1 MKKKQIKK
9 SVHASFRPV
18 LKKSAAFVLAFAV
31 MVSTF
36 TGFFPI
42 RAHAEDT
49 TDKGLVT
56 NLVDQKSDL
65 QKGVSIADTTKTD
78 TGASYFWKSN
88 AAYWTANI
96 SYDFKIPLDKIQA
109 GAIDKDSTY
118 DLGLPKEICAGATA
132 SSSIPVTANFTE
144 PVNIDSNS
152 NSQVTSYPIAQI
164 SISSGKATLTFNT
177 DTFSLKNFYT
187 SLAGTSDMEDYL
199 PELKF
204 SISSSI
210 SQSAVNLNELSAV
223 PLYFGETGRQASY
236 FTLDLQFPDST
247 KSDPMIDLSG
257 QQITQTQTVS
267 VDNQKSTFTEVST
280 GEIEWKAVITT
291 NNCLESGLEFKAPL
305 NGQTYVKDS
314 CFYNGTQIDSST
326 SAHLNSDPN
335 KDGQLTV
342 SFANSLKTYGSQIT
356 ITYRTKPAADSL
368 KTPTYSPGQATAP
381 ASTEITGNV
390 SVGLSGGD
398 LAKTSA
404 AVPFSQTWLRKKGT
418 YNPSDQTIY
427 WELIFN
433 ENGRTLTNAVL
444 HDTLDQNQTLVQ
456 QQVFVSTKSNYNT
469 SGDTTVWQD
478 TTVTTEGSGFQIHL
492 SDKYPTINSPLYISY
507 LTKVKPSFF
516 DQENAETAKISNDAH
531 VEFTTEK
538 GEAASFGPG
547 PQSVMPGVSPISKK
561 GVYNPSDQTITW
573 TVTLNEAFAEWTHV
587 TVTIPIDTV
596 ENQLY
601 LDGIDPS
608 NQATTDEDTDAA
620 KGITVQTG
628 SFDANTNN
636 WIWSNE
642 SENKAAVTVSTKPCK
657 SGETAEA
664 KSTITVQW
672 ANPVSTPVTDE
683 FSEPQPKVQP
693 IKAPKQITFTTH
705 LVNARDYSGNTS
717 LPAGNDTSSIKPY
730 NITPHL
736 VVNPGPDPADKF
748 VNTADTNPTPDSS
761 RHQGGRFVVTS
772 YQKATNST
780 DPQDENGNKLDNEE
794 KKLISGYQYEKWDA
808 ATDAASFA
816 KDADKNSVQAYS
828 QMLSCNVVNATNN
841 PYNYHDQS
849 LEFQLTVNQN
859 KQTSIDGYSIQDTL
873 PQNMEYKGITSA
885 YTTADTAD
893 GGTTKNTLTVT
904 GGTVNGITESNSET
918 PASDP
923 ARQTVKF
930 LFSNNVAD
938 SKTLV
943 FTFKVQFPDGDAV
956 AKMALDGTKT
966 KRNFTLTNDAALY
979 NGLTD
984 VNAHISAS
992 TTVDSMMIS
1001 KTILK
1006 SNPNTH
1012 RIQYQIL
1019 VNKVGATLN
1028 SGNSIPIIDT
1038 LPEGMQ
1044 LISGSV
1050 SIRPVAIAPDGSYD
1064 YNSADKESQ
1073 VPPTKLSSTGT
1084 NYNYQ
1089 SSNDSSGTPHGVM
1102 TVNLNG
1108 DYLTKPCMITY
1119 EIEVGTLIQG
1129 GEYANVASYNGEEDS
1144 ENSGGNVRATTT
1156 LQSIDEATSLATS
1169 DRAVVKIQ
1177 KTDKDTGVP
1186 LAGAHFAVSCKDSTI
1201 SMLKDPGDN
1210 KFAEVLTNSGGYAVF
1225 RLPLG
1230 NSYQIKEVDPPSG
1243 YTKDTDSVF
1252 SNDGA
1257 PITLSSSDGGVVY
1270 QWDGSKFTSDTDA
1283 KTVPVTNQRN
1293 DNSSITFYVQTNPS
1307 QSSNSASST
1316 SSPASS
1322 AASTGSSSS
1331 SSAESSSSS
1340 SVPSETNNAKWTM
1353 GTMPLHGAGAI
1364 TSDLP
1369 GHPLKGAV
1377 YGLYVNDSCDT
1388 PVKDAKGNVM
1398 TATSDSNGKLEFT
1411 NLAWG
1416 AATPY
1421 YIKEI
1426 TPPKLFKPRNKI
1438 IYKAVLKTEN
1448 DVTFSGGDLAGT
1460 AHLIISYDPQIGD
1473 STINVKKVGEDTG
1486 DVGLAGARFDLYTK
1500 EDGNYFQSGTTISGM
1515 GIASLTKLPA
1525 GDYTL
1530 KEAAPPSGYAA
1541 AGDQDI
1547 SVKKA
1552 GDTINVKV
1560 TDTVIESNHMTV
1572 QMKFDK
1578 SSDDQVVQTERN
1590 FIIRLQNGDGT
1601 PRKGTFTY
1609 QRSDGK
1615 SGTLNFDTEN
1625 SSSSPSSSITNHSAA
1640 LRRAGGFASSDSTA
1654 VLPMKGNTDAIVNIP
1669 NGTHF
1674 TVVAPEIAGYDLK
1687 KSGDDATVSTS
1698 NKAPALFDYT
1708 KQAGTNSSSSN
1719 SSGSSSNPSGPSSNS
1734 GTSSNASSQGTNP
1747 SGGTTS
1753 NNAGAGTQTGSSGS
1767 SNGTNNGTAAGT
1779 SGTNGTAGS
1788 TRSISSAVKSN
1799 SNSLPKTNVPDTLPF
1814 WSIGL
1819 ALSSIATVLVIRWGI
1834 RKRKRERNR
1843 RDS

>member
-1 MKKKQIKK
+1 
-9 SVHASFRPV
+9 
-18 LKKSAAFVLAFAV
+18 
-31 MVSTF
+31 
-36 TGFFPI
+36 
-42 RAHAEDT
+42 
-49 TDKGLVT
+49 
-56 NLVDQKSDL
+56 
-65 QKGVSIADTTKTD
+65 
-78 TGASYFWKSN
+78 
-88 AAYWTANI
+88 
-96 SYDFKIPLDKIQA
+96 
-109 GAIDKDSTY
+109 
-118 DLGLPKEICAGATA
+118 
-132 SSSIPVTANFTE
+132 
-144 PVNIDSNS
+144 
-152 NSQVTSYPIAQI
+152 
-164 SISSGKATLTFNT
+164 
-177 DTFSLKNFYT
+177 
-187 SLAGTSDMEDYL
+187 
-199 PELKF
+199 
-204 SISSSI
+204 
-210 SQSAVNLNELSAV
+210 
-223 PLYFGETGRQASY
+223 
-236 FTLDLQFPDST
+236 
-247 KSDPMIDLSG
+247 
-257 QQITQTQTVS
+257 
-267 VDNQKSTFTEVST
+267 
-280 GEIEWKAVITT
+280 
-291 NNCLESGLEFKAPL
+291 
-305 NGQTYVKDS
+305 
-314 CFYNGTQIDSST
+314 
-326 SAHLNSDPN
+326 
-335 KDGQLTV
+335 
-342 SFANSLKTYGSQIT
+342 
-356 ITYRTKPAADSL
+356 
-368 KTPTYSPGQATAP
+368 
-381 ASTEITGNV
+381 
-390 SVGLSGGD
+390 
-398 LAKTSA
+398 
-404 AVPFSQTWLRKKGT
+404 
-418 YNPSDQTIY
+418 
-427 WELIFN
+427 LIFN

-444 HDTLDQNQTLVQ
+444 HDTLDQNQELVNP
-456 QQVFVSTKSNYNT
+456 QVFVSTAKDYSRNDASVNT
-469 SGDTTVWQD
+469 NTTVWKD
-478 TTVTTEGSGFQIHL
+478 TAVTTEGNGFQIHL

-538 GEAASFGPG
+538 DEKASFGPG
-547 PQSVMPGVSPISKK
+547 PQSVTPGVSPISKK

-596 ENQLY
+596 KNQLY
-601 LDGIDPS
+601 LDGTDD
-608 NQATTDEDTDAA
+608 TTAA
-620 KGITVQTG
+620 KGITVKTG

-636 WIWSNE
+636 WRWDPE
-642 SENKAAVTVSTKPCK
+642 SSSDNPAKVTVSTTHYS

-664 KSTITVQW
+664 TSTITVQW
-672 ANPVSTPVTDE
+672 ANPVSTLGDGELEGSQYTVT
-683 FSEPQPKVQP
+683 P
-693 IKAPKQITFTTH
+693 INTPKQITFKTH
-705 LVNARDYSGNTS
+705 LVNAKDYSGNTS
-717 LPAGNDTSSIKPY
+717 LPAGNNTSSIKPY
-730 NITPHL
+730 NIIPHL
-736 VVNPGPDPADKF
+736 VVNPGPDPAEKL
-748 VNTADTNPTPDSS
+748 VNTADTKPTPDSS
-761 RHQGGRFVVTS
+761 GHQGGRFVVTS
-772 YQKATNST
+772 YQKDSNS
-780 DPQDENGNKLDNEE
+780 
-794 KKLISGYQYEKWDA
+794 LISGYQYEKWDA

-841 PYNYHDQS
+841 PYNYQDRS

-859 KQTSIDGYSIQDTL
+859 KQENMNDYSILDTL

-930 LFSNNVAD
+930 LFNGDIAN

-966 KRNFTLTNDAALY
+966 KRSFTLQNDADLFDSQSTPTSVA
-979 NGLTD
+979 NVT
-984 VNAHISAS
+984 AS
-992 TTVDSMMIS
+992 TDVDSMMIS

-1064 YNSADKESQ
+1064 AANSADKENP
-1073 VPPTKLSSTGT
+1073 VLPTKLSSTGT
-1084 NYNYQ
+1084 NYNYRI
-1089 SSNDSSGTPHGVM
+1089 SNDSSGKPHGVM

-1156 LQSIDEATSLATS
+1156 LQSVDEATSLATS

-1177 KTDKDTGVP
+1177 KTDKATGVP
-1186 LAGAHFAVSCKDSTI
+1186 LAGAHFAVYCKDSTI

-1283 KTVPVTNQRN
+1283 QTVPVTNQRN
-1293 DNSSITFYVQTNPS
+1293 DNSSITFYVQMNPS

-1316 SSPASS
+1316 SSSTSS

-1340 SVPSETNNAKWTM
+1340 SVPSEANNAKWTM

-1426 TPPKLFKPRNKI
+1426 TPPKLFQPRSKI

-1460 AHLIISYDPQIGD
+1460 ASQLIISYDPQIGD

-1486 DVGLAGARFDLYTK
+1486 DVGLAGAVFVLKTK
-1500 EDGNYFQSGTTISGM
+1500 EDGNYFQSGTTISGT
-1515 GIASLTKLPA
+1515 GIVSLPKLPV

-1547 SVKKA
+1547 SVGA
-1552 GDTINVKV
+1552 GDARDVKV
-1560 TDTVIESNHMTV
+1560 TDTIDHNSENSHGHMTV

-1601 PRKGTFTY
+1601 PRKGAFTY

-1687 KSGDDATVSTS
+1687 KSGDDSTVSTS

-1734 GTSSNASSQGTNP
+1734 GTSSNASSKGTNP
-1747 SGGTTS
+1747 SGSGTTS
-1753 NNAGAGTQTGSSGS
+1753 KNAGAGTRTGSSGTS
-1767 SNGTNNGTAAGT
+1767 KGTNGTAAGT

>member
-1 MKKKQIKK
+1 M
-9 SVHASFRPV
+9 
-18 LKKSAAFVLAFAV
+18 AA
-31 MVSTF
+31 
-36 TGFFPI
+36 
-42 RAHAEDT
+42 E
-49 TDKGLVT
+49 
-56 NLVDQKSDL
+56 
-65 QKGVSIADTTKTD
+65 
-78 TGASYFWKSN
+78 
-88 AAYWTANI
+88 
-96 SYDFKIPLDKIQA
+96 
-109 GAIDKDSTY
+109 
-118 DLGLPKEICAGATA
+118 
-132 SSSIPVTANFTE
+132 
-144 PVNIDSNS
+144 
-152 NSQVTSYPIAQI
+152 
-164 SISSGKATLTFNT
+164 
-177 DTFSLKNFYT
+177 
-187 SLAGTSDMEDYL
+187 
-199 PELKF
+199 
-204 SISSSI
+204 
-210 SQSAVNLNELSAV
+210 
-223 PLYFGETGRQASY
+223 
-236 FTLDLQFPDST
+236 
-247 KSDPMIDLSG
+247 
-257 QQITQTQTVS
+257 
-267 VDNQKSTFTEVST
+267 
-280 GEIEWKAVITT
+280 
-291 NNCLESGLEFKAPL
+291 
-305 NGQTYVKDS
+305 
-314 CFYNGTQIDSST
+314 
-326 SAHLNSDPN
+326 
-335 KDGQLTV
+335 
-342 SFANSLKTYGSQIT
+342 
-356 ITYRTKPAADSL
+356 
-368 KTPTYSPGQATAP
+368 
-381 ASTEITGNV
+381 
-390 SVGLSGGD
+390 
-398 LAKTSA
+398 
-404 AVPFSQTWLRKKGT
+404 KGT
-418 YNPSDQTIY
+418 YNPANQTIY

-433 ENGRTLTNAVL
+433 ENGCKLTDATL
-444 HDTLDQNQTLVQ
+444 HDTLDQNQELVNP
-456 QQVFVSTKSNYNT
+456 QVFVSTAKDYSRNDASVNT
-469 SGDTTVWQD
+469 NTTVWKD
-478 TTVTTEGSGFQIHL
+478 TAVTTEGNGFQIHL

-547 PQSVMPGVSPISKK
+547 PQSVTPGVSPISKK

-596 ENQLY
+596 KNQLY
-601 LDGIDPS
+601 LDGTDD
-608 NQATTDEDTDAA
+608 TTAA
-620 KGITVQTG
+620 KGITVKTG

-636 WIWSNE
+636 WRWDPE
-642 SENKAAVTVSTKPCK
+642 SSSDNPAKVTVSTTHYS

-664 KSTITVQW
+664 TSTITVQW
-672 ANPVSTPVTDE
+672 ANPVSTLGDGELEGSQYTVT
-683 FSEPQPKVQP
+683 P
-693 IKAPKQITFTTH
+693 INTPKQITFKTH
-705 LVNARDYSGNTS
+705 LVNAKDYSGNTS
-717 LPAGNDTSSIKPY
+717 LPAGNNTSSIKPY
-730 NITPHL
+730 NIIPHL
-736 VVNPGPDPADKF
+736 VVNPGPDPAEKL
-748 VNTADTNPTPDSS
+748 VNTADTKPTPDSS
-761 RHQGGRFVVTS
+761 GHQGGRFVVTS
-772 YQKATNST
+772 YQKDSNS
-780 DPQDENGNKLDNEE
+780 
-794 KKLISGYQYEKWDA
+794 LISGYQYEKWDA

-841 PYNYHDQS
+841 PYNYQDRS

-859 KQTSIDGYSIQDTL
+859 KQENMNDYSILDTL
-873 PQNMEYKGITSA
+873 PQNMKYVGITSA

-904 GGTVNGITESNSET
+904 GGTVNGITESNSGT
-918 PASDP
+918 SASDP
-923 ARQTVKF
+923 ARQTVQF
-930 LFSNNVAD
+930 LFNGDIAN

-966 KRNFTLTNDAALY
+966 KRSFTLQNDAELFN
-979 NGLTD
+979 NGSKINAD
-984 VNAHISAS
+984 VTAS
-992 TTVDSMMIS
+992 TDVDSMMIS

-1064 YNSADKESQ
+1064 AANSTVKENP
-1073 VPPTKLSSTGT
+1073 VLPTKLSRTGT

-1089 SSNDSSGTPHGVM
+1089 ILNDSSGTPHGVM

-1156 LQSIDEATSLATS
+1156 LQSVDEATSLATS

-1186 LAGAHFAVSCKDSTI
+1186 LAGAHFAVYCKDSTI

-1283 KTVPVTNQRN
+1283 QTAPVTNQRN

-1316 SSPASS
+1316 SSSASS
-1322 AASTGSSSS
+1322 AASAESSSS

-1340 SVPSETNNAKWTM
+1340 SVPSEANNAKWTM

-1377 YGLYVNDSCDT
+1377 YGLYLDDSCDT

-1398 TATSDSNGKLEFT
+1398 TATSGSNGKLEFT

-1426 TPPKLFKPRNKI
+1426 TPPKLFQPRSKI

-1460 AHLIISYDPQIGD
+1460 ASQLIISYDPQIGD

-1486 DVGLAGARFDLYTK
+1486 DVGLAGAVFVLKTK
-1500 EDGNYFQSGTTISGM
+1500 EDGNYFQSGTTISGT
-1515 GIASLTKLPA
+1515 GIVSLPKLPV

-1530 KEAAPPSGYAA
+1530 EEAAPPSGYAA

-1687 KSGDDATVSTS
+1687 KSGDDASVSTS

-1719 SSGSSSNPSGPSSNS
+1719 SSGSSSNPSGTSPNSN
-1734 GTSSNASSQGTNP
+1734 TSSNASSKGTNP
-1747 SGGTTS
+1747 SGSGTTS
-1753 NNAGAGTQTGSSGS
+1753 KNAGAGTQTGSSGTS
-1767 SNGTNNGTAAGT
+1767 KGTNGTAAGT

>member
-65 QKGVSIADTTKTD
+65 QKGVSIADTTKAD
-78 TGASYFWKSN
+78 TAASYFWKSN
-88 AAYWTANI
+88 AADWTANI
-96 SYDFKIPLDKIQA
+96 SYKFKIPLDKIQA
-109 GAIDKDSTY
+109 GAIDEGSTY

-164 SISSGKATLTFNT
+164 SISSDSPKKATLTFDK
-177 DTFSLKNFYT
+177 DTSSLKNFYT
-187 SLAGTSDMEDYL
+187 SLAGTSDMDDYL
-199 PELKF
+199 PELNF

-210 SQSAVNLNELSAV
+210 LQSTINPNEFSAI

-291 NNCLESGLEFKAPL
+291 NNCLESGLDFKAPL

-368 KTPTYSPGQATAP
+368 KTPTYSSGQATTP

-418 YNPSDQTIY
+418 YNPSNQTIY

-444 HDTLDQNQTLVQ
+444 HDTLDQNQTLVK
-456 QQVFVSTKSNYNT
+456 QQVFVSTAKDYST
-469 SGDTTVWQD
+469 STSDASTTVWEGAD
-478 TTVTTEGSGFQIHL
+478 VKAEGSGFQINF
-492 SDKYPTINSPLYISY
+492 SDSDNYQKISTPLYISY

-538 GEAASFGPG
+538 GETASFGPG
-547 PQSVMPGVSPISKK
+547 PQSVTPGVSPISKK

-608 NQATTDEDTDAA
+608 NQATTDEDANAA

-628 SFDANTNN
+628 SFDANTNQ

-642 SENKAAVTVSTKPCK
+642 SENKAAVTVSTKPYK
-657 SGETAEA
+657 SGETPEA
-664 KSTITVQW
+664 TSTITVQW
-672 ANPVSTPVTDE
+672 ANPVSTLGDGE
-683 FSEPQPKVQP
+683 FPESQPKVQP
-693 IKAPKQITFTTH
+693 IKTPKQITFTTH
-705 LVNARDYSGNTS
+705 LVNAKDYSGNTS

-730 NITPHL
+730 NIIPHL
-736 VVNPGPDPADKF
+736 VVNPGPDSAEKY
-748 VNTADTNPTPDSS
+748 VNAADTNPTPDSS
-761 RHQGGRFVVTS
+761 GHQGGRFVVTS
-772 YQKATNST
+772 YQKDS
-780 DPQDENGNKLDNEE
+780 DS
-794 KKLISGYQYEKWDA
+794 LISGYQYEKWDT

-859 KQTSIDGYSIQDTL
+859 KQENMNDYSILDTL
-873 PQNMEYKGITSA
+873 PQNMKYVGITSA

-930 LFSNNVAD
+930 LFNGDIAN

-966 KRNFTLTNDAALY
+966 KRSFTLQNDADLFDSQSTPTSVA
-979 NGLTD
+979 NVT
-984 VNAHISAS
+984 AS
-992 TTVDSMMIS
+992 TDVDSMMIS

-1064 YNSADKESQ
+1064 AANSADKENP
-1073 VPPTKLSSTGT
+1073 VLPTKLSSTGT
-1084 NYNYQ
+1084 NYNYRI
-1089 SSNDSSGTPHGVM
+1089 SNDSSGKPHGVM

-1156 LQSIDEATSLATS
+1156 LQSVDEATSLATS

-1177 KTDKDTGVP
+1177 KTDKATGVP
-1186 LAGAHFAVSCKDSTI
+1186 LAGAHFAVYCKDSTI

-1243 YTKDTDSVF
+1243 YTKDTDPVF
-1252 SNDGA
+1252 SSDGA

-1270 QWDGSKFTSDTDA
+1270 QWDGRKFTSDTDA
-1283 KTVPVTNQRN
+1283 QTAPVKNQRN

-1316 SSPASS
+1316 SSSTSS
-1322 AASTGSSSS
+1322 AASAGSSSS

-1340 SVPSETNNAKWTM
+1340 SVSSEANNAKWTM

-1426 TPPKLFKPRNKI
+1426 TPPKLFKPRSKI

-1460 AHLIISYDPQIGD
+1460 ASQLIISYDPQIGD

-1530 KEAAPPSGYAA
+1530 KEAAPPSGYAQPQA
-1541 AGDQDI
+1541 TKTFLWGP
-1547 SVKKA
+1547 
-1552 GDTINVKV
+1552 
-1560 TDTVIESNHMTV
+1560 EMP
-1572 QMKFDK
+1572 
-1578 SSDDQVVQTERN
+1578 
-1590 FIIRLQNGDGT
+1590 GT
-1601 PRKGTFTY
+1601 
-1609 QRSDGK
+1609 
-1615 SGTLNFDTEN
+1615 
-1625 SSSSPSSSITNHSAA
+1625 
-1640 LRRAGGFASSDSTA
+1640 
-1654 VLPMKGNTDAIVNIP
+1654 
-1669 NGTHF
+1669 
-1674 TVVAPEIAGYDLK
+1674 
-1687 KSGDDATVSTS
+1687 
-1698 NKAPALFDYT
+1698 
-1708 KQAGTNSSSSN
+1708 
-1719 SSGSSSNPSGPSSNS
+1719 
-1734 GTSSNASSQGTNP
+1734 
-1747 SGGTTS
+1747 
-1753 NNAGAGTQTGSSGS
+1753 
-1767 SNGTNNGTAAGT
+1767 
-1779 SGTNGTAGS
+1779 
-1788 TRSISSAVKSN
+1788 
-1799 SNSLPKTNVPDTLPF
+1799 
-1814 WSIGL
+1814 
-1819 ALSSIATVLVIRWGI
+1819 
-1834 RKRKRERNR
+1834 
-1843 RDS
+1843 